1 MAQSVSKS
9 RFRSRSSSPSDE
21 RRLSPAERVT
31 AQIAALLERG
41 VRPWVKPWRADA
53 PDVLALPLRACGQA
67 YRGMNVIALWAAALE
82 RGFQARHWFTFK
94 QALALD
100 ACVRKGERGSYV
112 VFYSELGAKDDGP
125 SAAMPAPRPRD
136 INGNDQGP
144 TRRILRGYTVF
155 NAEQIDGLTERFA
168 VQPEP
173 VTPVVP
179 LTPEGAEDARLS
191 ALFARLPAT
200 IRYGGDRAF
209 YSLAADVIQMP
220 PKGAF
225 DDATLFYATLAH
237 EASHWTRHPTRLD
250 RDFGQTRFGDPA
262 YALEE
267 LVAELSAAFIGATIG
282 LPADHLEDHSA
293 YIDGWLNALADNP
306 SAFLTAASKA
316 QAAADHL
323 LQNMTG
329 TEFRSRPDEP
339 ARGAVPKP
347 SRPRVSCF

>member
-9 RFRSRSSSPSDE
+9 LFRSRSSSPSDE
-21 RRLSPAERVT
+21 QRLSPAERVT

-41 VRPWVKPWRADA
+41 VRPWVQPWRVEA

-94 QALALD
+94 QALTLD
-100 ACVRKGERGSYV
+100 ACVRKGERGSFV
-112 VFYSELGAKDDGP
+112 VFYTELGARPDGEP
-125 SAAMPAPRPRD
+125 SGFPVARARPAD
-136 INGNDQGP
+136 GEDAGAL
-144 TRRILRGYTVF
+144 RRILRGYTVF
-155 NAEQIDGLTERFA
+155 NAEQIDGLPEQFA
-168 VQPEP
+168 APPEP
-173 VTPVVP
+173 EVPELP
-179 LTPEGAEDARLS
+179 LTAEGAEDARLS

-220 PKGAF
+220 PKVAF

-237 EASHWTRHPTRLD
+237 EASHWTRHPSRLD

-282 LPADHLEDHSA
+282 LPAEHLEDHAA
-293 YIDGWLNALADNP
+293 YIDGWLKALADNP

-316 QAAADHL
+316 QAAADFVL
-323 LQNMTG
+323 RELAVG
-329 TEFRSRPDEP
+329 T
-339 ARGAVPKP
+339 
-347 SRPRVSCF
+347 

>member
-9 RFRSRSSSPSDE
+9 LFRSRSSSPSDE
-21 RRLSPAERVT
+21 QRLSPAERVT

-41 VRPWVKPWRADA
+41 VRPWVQPWRVEA
-53 PDVLALPLRACGQA
+53 PDALALPLRACGQA

-100 ACVRKGERGSYV
+100 ACVRKGERGSFV
-112 VFYSELGAKDDGP
+112 VFYTELGAKADGEP
-125 SAAMPAPRPRD
+125 SGIPVPRARPAD
-136 INGNDQGP
+136 GEDAGAL
-144 TRRILRGYTVF
+144 RRILRGYTVF
-155 NAEQIDGLTERFA
+155 NAEQIDGLPEQFA
-168 VQPEP
+168 VPLEP
-173 VTPVVP
+173 VAPMVP

-220 PKGAF
+220 PKVAF

-237 EASHWTRHPTRLD
+237 EASHWTRHPSRLD

-282 LPADHLEDHSA
+282 LPAEHLEDHAA
-293 YIDGWLNALADNP
+293 YIDGWLKALADNP

-316 QAAADHL
+316 QAAADFVL
-323 LQNMTG
+323 RELAVG
-329 TEFRSRPDEP
+329 T
-339 ARGAVPKP
+339 
-347 SRPRVSCF
+347 

>member
-1 MAQSVSKS
+1 MAQSVSRS
-9 RFRSRSSSPSDE
+9 CFQSRSSSPSDE
-21 RRLSPAERVT
+21 ARLSPAERVT
-31 AQIAALLERG
+31 AQIAALLGRG
-41 VRPWVKPWRADA
+41 VRPWAKPWRVDA

-67 YRGMNVIALWAAALE
+67 YRGMNVIALWASALE

-112 VFYSELGAKDDGP
+112 VFYTELGARADGEPSGIPVPRARNCDGDDAG
-125 SAAMPAPRPRD
+125 AP
-136 INGNDQGP
+136 
-144 TRRILRGYTVF
+144 RRILRGYTVF
-155 NAEQIDGLTERFA
+155 NAEQIYGLPDRFA
-168 VQPEP
+168 APSEP
-173 VTPVVP
+173 VVPVVP
-179 LTPEGAEDARLS
+179 LTPPEGAENSRLS

-209 YSLAADVIQMP
+209 YSLTADVIQMP
-220 PKGAF
+220 PKAAF

-267 LVAELSAAFIGATIG
+267 LVAELSAAFIGASIG
-282 LPADHLEDHSA
+282 LPADHLEDHAA
-293 YIDGWLNALADNP
+293 YIDGWLKALADNP

-316 QAAADHL
+316 QAAADWVL
-323 LQNMTG
+323 REMG
-329 TEFRSRPDEP
+329 V
-339 ARGAVPKP
+339 G
-347 SRPRVSCF
+347 

>member
-9 RFRSRSSSPSDE
+9 LFRSRSSSPSDE
-21 RRLSPAERVT
+21 QRLSPAERVT

-41 VRPWVKPWRADA
+41 VRPWVKPWRVDA

-82 RGFQARHWFTFK
+82 RGFRARHWFTYQ

-112 VFYSELGAKDDGP
+112 VFYTELGAKADGEP
-125 SAAMPAPRPRD
+125 SGITLPRARPAD
-136 INGNDQGP
+136 GEEAGAL
-144 TRRILRGYTVF
+144 RRILRGYTVF
-155 NAEQIDGLTERFA
+155 NAEQIDGLPEQYA
-168 VQPEP
+168 APPEP
-173 VTPVVP
+173 VAPVFP
-179 LTPEGAEDARLS
+179 LTPEAAEDAHL
-191 ALFARLPAT
+191 AELFGRLPAT

-220 PKGAF
+220 PKVAF

-282 LPADHLEDHSA
+282 LPADHLEDHAA
-293 YIDGWLNALADNP
+293 YIDGWLKALSANP

-316 QAAADHL
+316 QAAADFV
-323 LQNMTG
+323 LQALG
-329 TEFRSRPDEP
+329 V
-339 ARGAVPKP
+339 GA
-347 SRPRVSCF
+347 